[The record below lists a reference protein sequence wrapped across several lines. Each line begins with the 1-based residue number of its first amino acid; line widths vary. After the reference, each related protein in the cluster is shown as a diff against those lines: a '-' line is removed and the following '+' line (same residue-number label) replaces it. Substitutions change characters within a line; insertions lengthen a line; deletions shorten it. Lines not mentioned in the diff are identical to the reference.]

1 MKLANKKK
9 NKGIKISES
18 KILKI
23 VRKLDQAEILTL
35 KAAEQFN
42 KAFKLIAEANK
53 ECKRLINKECLQPSK
68 EDRNLTAENEPE
80 IDSITN
86 HETDN

>member
-53 ECKRLINKECLQPSK
+53 ECKRLINKECY
-68 EDRNLTAENEPE
+68 NLLKKIVTSPLKMNQK
-80 IDSITN
+80 
-86 HETDN
+86 